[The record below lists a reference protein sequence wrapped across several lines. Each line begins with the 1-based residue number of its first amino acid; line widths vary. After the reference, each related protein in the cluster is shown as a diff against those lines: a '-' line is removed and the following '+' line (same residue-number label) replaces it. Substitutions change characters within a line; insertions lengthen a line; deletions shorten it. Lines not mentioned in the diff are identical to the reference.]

1 MINLILFGKPGAG
14 KGTQAEFLKNKY
26 NLVHISTGDLFRNNI
41 KNKTDLGLLA
51 KSYMDK
57 GDLVPDQVTID
68 MLKSQV
74 NLSHNINGFIFDG
87 FPRTI
92 SQAESLDSFLK
103 SINLMINA
111 TISLEAEDSVLEER
125 LIKRGELSG
134 RQDDQ
139 DIKKIRNRFK
149 EYNIKTLPL
158 KKYYDSIN
166 KLYVI
171 SGIGK
176 IDEIKN
182 RLINLVSQIKENDR
196 G

>member
-1 MINLILFGKPGAG
+1 
-14 KGTQAEFLKNKY
+14 
-26 NLVHISTGDLFRNNI
+26 
-41 KNKTDLGLLA
+41 
-51 KSYMDK
+51 
-57 GDLVPDQVTID
+57 
-68 MLKSQV
+68 
-74 NLSHNINGFIFDG
+74 
-87 FPRTI
+87 
-92 SQAESLDSFLK
+92 
-103 SINLMINA
+103 MINA